1 MSAFEEPPALKDNPH
16 GADFHALKDDGRR
29 FRVMHKGVG
38 SHREEAVV
46 SARDLGPGAELPRL
60 ISLGAIIEMSPSE
73 IRNHEQ
79 SQKAVLVAPAD
90 AVVVVQPFSVA
101 PATKTAPPK
110 A

>member
-1 MSAFEEPPALKDNPH
+1 MPAFEEPPELKDNPH

-60 ISLGAIIEMSPSE
+60 IRLGAITEMSLSE
-73 IRNHEQ
+73 IRDHEQ
-79 SQKAVLVAPAD
+79 AQKAVAGAPVI
-90 AVVVVQPFSVA
+90 AVVAQPPPGP
-101 PATKTAPPK
+101 PASKAALPK
-110 A
+110 V